1 MANEQNLRPIKL
13 THEEA
18 MENGRKG
25 GKASGKARRERRALR
40 ELMEMRLEGSVEY
53 KGEVVTRKDVM
64 AARAIDMLTDPD
76 ARDKMSASEFVRAFE
91 MVRDTLGEKPSEKVE
106 VATADQAKLAEFLD
120 YIEQDHGNEKKED

>member
-40 ELMEMRLEGSVEY
+40 ELMESRLEDSVEY
-53 KGEVVTRKDVM
+53 KGETLSRKDVI

-76 ARDKMSASEFVRAFE
+76 TRDKLTTSEFVRAFE

-106 VATADQAKLAEFLD
+106 VATADQAKFNELLEQLEEAE
-120 YIEQDHGNEKKED
+120 